1 MATKYAS
8 KYIVKKKLRISDTDT
23 SLDNE
28 IEIYLDDVDDY
39 INEQLR
45 HRLGFFDSVGNDII
59 LPLTSSTTP
68 KLDDKLRQIANDFA
82 VGKFRFEVDNDDKLL
97 QEAYKRLDHH
107 LDHKFGWVTEAYR
120 VNTKIVL
127 SAYSGAAGS
136 TITITG
142 ENFRKARIIIVYFDN
157 IEQTTTPAQV
167 VTSTSGAF
175 PSSGTVQLT
184 IPAGTSVGSYEIKI
198 LDGSNDDPDLQ
209 STLTTGTPK
218 GAKIIAGATARFTVT
233 S

>member
-1 MATKYAS
+1 M
-8 KYIVKKKLRISDTDT
+8 
-23 SLDNE
+23 
-28 IEIYLDDVDDY
+28 
-39 INEQLR
+39 
-45 HRLGFFDSVGNDII
+45 GFFDSVGNDII
-59 LPLTSSTTP
+59 LSLTSSTTP

-97 QEAYKRLDHH
+97 QEAYKRVDHY

-120 VNTKIVL
+120 VNTTITL
-127 SAYSGAAGS
+127 SSYSGAAGS

-157 IEQTTTPAQV
+157 LEQTTTPTQV
-167 VTSTSGAF
+167 VTSTSGKF

-198 LDGSNDDPDLQ
+198 VDGANDDPDLQ
-209 STLTTGTPK
+209 ASLTTGTPK
-218 GAKIIAGATARFTVT
+218 GSKIIAGATARFTVT